1 MRGHPGLG
9 GTMSPMASLYWSGA
23 TRFVLRFGAS
33 DKLGICFWAF
43 VQHFARKARLCNLGG
58 GKKREPLLHQKKLG
72 VLRES
77 GEYKGETIDIKI
89 FDIKYANVKTKVFI
103 WAFQR
108 VSGMW
113 TLGV

>member
-1 MRGHPGLG
+1 MQ
-9 GTMSPMASLYWSGA
+9 A
-23 TRFVLRFGAS
+23 TNWVSVFGPSFSTLLEKPVYATLVEV
-33 DKLGICFWAF
+33 KM
-43 VQHFARKARLCNLGG
+43 
-58 GKKREPLLHQKKLG
+58 EPLLHQKKLG

>member
-1 MRGHPGLG
+1 MYLFLGLRSALYSK
-9 GTMSPMASLYWSGA
+9 SPFM
-23 TRFVLRFGAS
+23 
-33 DKLGICFWAF
+33 
-43 VQHFARKARLCNLGG
+43 LGG

-77 GEYKGETIDIKI
+77 GEYKGETIDMKI